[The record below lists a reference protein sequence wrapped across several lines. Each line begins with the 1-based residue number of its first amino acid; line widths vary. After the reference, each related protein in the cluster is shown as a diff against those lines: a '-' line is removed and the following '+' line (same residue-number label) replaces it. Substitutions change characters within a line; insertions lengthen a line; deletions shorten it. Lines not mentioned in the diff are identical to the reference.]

1 MAEGAPTFG
10 RCDRHWSFR
19 LMPAASG
26 RQRLGGL
33 PQSVRQAFSPALAV
47 VEQGSALSM
56 RHRRESSLLT
66 VLKFST

>member
-1 MAEGAPTFG
+1 
-10 RCDRHWSFR
+10 
-19 LMPAASG
+19 MPAASG